1 MKRLESSSS
10 EGSGTVYQPDL
21 REHLG
26 KEQGQENNKKERDKK
41 EKDSGVGEES
51 AERVSELLEEYYHGL
66 EDLPWNLNSLEQ
78 SLYLSLPQR
87 IKAALLCNLA
97 GQYGIW
103 TFHNNFLPC
112 RLMSYLFLPYT
123 LPATAIVT
131 LCYRLVCWMRQIL
144 QKAVRM
150 LTDMMWTMRRL
161 SVFSM
166 LHLKR
171 HLSSRS
177 NYSLTSRRSPST
189 HNSALSASSCP
200 PSTAPTLRA
209 PNLHPLTSS
218 ST

>member
-171 HLSSRS
+171 HLSS
-177 NYSLTSRRSPST
+177 
-189 HNSALSASSCP
+189 SCP